1 MNRSM
6 FEIVTIY
13 RVLGYIITIL
23 KKHFILWISNFKLT
37 RDDFLNEFDR
47 KYFRYLPFFISFLKV
62 FNSFTLRYEELQ
74 IVSVNYEPSYL
85 IL

>member
-13 RVLGYIITIL
+13 RVLVNTLSYGFLI
-23 KKHFILWISNFKLT
+23 FILT

-47 KYFRYLPFFISFLKV
+47 KNFRYLPFFISFLKV